1 MTRFTTDSIFQALRQ
16 PLALVEDQERRQAFE
31 RYVEAARTSLERSVF
46 DLLSTL
52 VQEVDAQV
60 QEHYRARLQ
69 YQPDGLE
76 LEVQPVQREERPDA
90 AEEPAWSAAEGGVE
104 KITIRIPA
112 ELKDL
117 VTQAAARG
125 GTSLN
130 SWLIRTLARTLRD
143 LEDSRPAPPPPPSP
157 PGRGA
162 RLSGWLGGE

>member
-1 MTRFTTDSIFQALRQ
+1 MTRFSTDSIFQALRQ
-16 PLALVEDQERRQAFE
+16 PLALVEDQERRQAYE

-46 DLLSTL
+46 DLLSAL
-52 VQEVDAQV
+52 VQEVDTQV
-60 QEHYRARLQ
+60 QEHYRIRLQ

-76 LEVQPVQREERPDA
+76 LEVQPAPREARADSG
-90 AEEPAWSAAEGGVE
+90 EEPAWSAEGEVE

-117 VTQAAARG
+117 VAQAAARG

-143 LEDSRPAPPPPPSP
+143 LEDTRPAPPPPPP
-157 PGRGA
+157 PRPGRGN
-162 RLSGWLGGE
+162 RFSGWLGGE